1 MTGGEGM
8 RRRIKK
14 KRGLLRDR
22 EYEKLRKAMEEGWK
36 EEAELLERLADAAEL
51 TVPEQRDDKL

>member
-51 TVPEQRDDKL
+51 TILEQRNDKL